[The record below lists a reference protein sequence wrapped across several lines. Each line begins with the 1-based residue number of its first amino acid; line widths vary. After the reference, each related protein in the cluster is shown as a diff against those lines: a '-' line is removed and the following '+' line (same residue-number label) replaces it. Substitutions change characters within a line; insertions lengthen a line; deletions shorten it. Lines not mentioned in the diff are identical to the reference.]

1 MAVFA
6 HGQLRLYLLSLL
18 EAGPRHGYELIT
30 ALSDRF
36 GGMYRPSAGTV
47 YPRLARLEE
56 EGLVERTESGRKTLY
71 ALTDRGRAE
80 VESHRGDLADLE
92 HELAVTVR
100 DLAARVRADV
110 AGSMAGMRA
119 DVAAAAQQARAA
131 AVQQGRERRGATAAG
146 ADVPEQLDHAVR
158 RAGASVRAA
167 GADARAAGADAR
179 AAGADARREARARR
193 SAVEAEL
200 VTFRA
205 EVRALVRA
213 SEAQGGPSPLTVDT
227 VRTVLASARAAIAST
242 LR

>member
-18 EAGPRHGYELIT
+18 EARPRHGYELIT
-30 ALSDRF
+30 ALSERF

-80 VESHRGDLADLE
+80 VEAHRADLADLE
-92 HELAVTVR
+92 HELAATVR
-100 DLAARVRADV
+100 DLAAQVRAEV
-110 AGSMAGMRA
+110 AGSMAGLRA

-131 AVQQGRERRGATAAG
+131 ASHAGWDGYAEDGVAEGRAHGPHGAVPRPGGG
-146 ADVPEQLDHAVR
+146 ADVPGQLDHAVR
-158 RAGASVRAA
+158 RAA
-167 GADARAAGADAR
+167 
-179 AAGADARREARARR
+179 ADARREARARR
-193 SAVEAEL
+193 VAVEAEL
-200 VTFRA
+200 ATFRA
-205 EVRALVRA
+205 EVRGMLRA
-213 SEAQGGPSPLTVDT
+213 SEARGGPSPLTVDT